1 MKNEFLVITDLEATC
16 WEEKSIKGGIY
27 QRQNSEM
34 IEIGA
39 LKVSLDKERY
49 LEPVKEFDV
58 FVRPVKHPILSDF
71 CKQLT
76 SISQEDVDKGLLL
89 PEAMDLFRNEMFDH
103 PATLFG
109 SWGKYDFNFII
120 EQCKDKRIAC
130 PFDAQKVINLKSL
143 VATIKGWKKR
153 GRSIGRTLEDLNMEF
168 GGTPHRGIDDVKNIR
183 RILLEMRN
191 QLNL

>member
-27 QRQNSEM
+27 QRQNSEI

-39 LKVSLDKERY
+39 LKVSLDKEHY
-49 LEPVKEFDV
+49 LEPVNEFDV
-58 FVRPVKHPILSDF
+58 FVKPVKHPILSDF

-76 SISQEDVDKGLLL
+76 SISQEEVNKGLSLH
-89 PEAMDLFRNEMFDH
+89 EAMESFRKEMFNDS
-103 PATLFG
+103 ATLFG

-120 EQCKDKRIAC
+120 EQCKDKGIAC
-130 PFDAQKVINLKSL
+130 PFDTQKVINLKSL

-153 GRSIGRTLEDLNMEF
+153 GRGIGRTLEDLNMEF
-168 GGTPHRGIDDVKNIR
+168 DGTPHRGIDDVRNIR
-183 RILLEMRN
+183 RILLKVKD